1 MLKRFLLWDFRR
13 GSWQYDVI
21 VGVIL
26 AFIFLTPREVF
37 RDGPRLP
44 QPHGIAMLP
53 TESSVPPFFVDPGL
67 LKGVPE
73 NQRVTR
79 LTELLQS
86 STSNR
91 RLTIT
96 RIEPVLD
103 SEGELQGYMAF
114 ARP

>member
-1 MLKRFLLWDFRR
+1 VLR
-13 GSWQYDVI
+13 
-21 VGVIL
+21 
-26 AFIFLTPREVF
+26 
-37 RDGPRLP
+37 
-44 QPHGIAMLP
+44 
-53 TESSVPPFFVDPGL
+53 
-67 LKGVPE
+67 GVPE
-73 NQRVTR
+73 NERVAH
-79 LTELLQS
+79 LTELLQT